1 MGGPDERTTLNKSLL
16 GLLAA
21 ACLALALAQVPAAAQ
36 SSPEADAPARSA
48 LPAPTTTH
56 HYIANI
62 GRFGVVRRLG
72 FTVLD
77 TGSSLDEIRTLP
89 RGTQALVW
97 LGQGC
102 PTGIDK
108 AFRRQVSRLAANPRV
123 FGYYL
128 SDEPDV
134 ASCPKG
140 PAALATRARY
150 IRRASHHTQQS
161 FLVLSDS
168 TSYHAYRPAVSGV
181 SMVGLDPY
189 PCSIA
194 HRRCAYGKI
203 KEKVTAAL
211 RAGIPLGKIVPVYQ
225 AFGQENTSDH
235 YYNLPTGA
243 QLSAMLDRW
252 AALVP
257 HPKMDYSY
265 GWGHQGSANPTL
277 RDAPALQQVLRA
289 YFAG

>member
-1 MGGPDERTTLNKSLL
+1 MKSLL

-21 ACLALALAQVPAAAQ
+21 ACLASISAAAQ
-36 SSPEADAPARSA
+36 APATGLVPPRTAMSARSA

-62 GRFGVVRRLG
+62 GRPRAVKRLG

-77 TGSSLDEIRTLP
+77 TGDSRAEINALP
-89 RGTQALVW
+89 KGTQALVW

-102 PTGIDK
+102 PTRITD
-108 AFRRQVSRLAANPRV
+108 AFRRQVSRLATNPRV

-134 ASCPKG
+134 AGCPHG

-150 IRRASHHTQQS
+150 IRRVSHRTQKS
-161 FLVLSDS
+161 FVVLSDS
-168 TSYHAYRPAVSGV
+168 SSYHAYRPAVSRV

-194 HRRCAYGKI
+194 HPRCAFGKI
-203 KEKVTAAL
+203 HEKVTAAL
-211 RAGIPLGKIVPVYQ
+211 RAGIPLGSIVPVYQ
-225 AFGQENTSDH
+225 VFGQEHTSDH
-235 YYNLPTGA
+235 YYNLPTGS
-243 QLSAMLDRW
+243 QLRTMLDRW

-265 GWGHQGSANPTL
+265 GWGHQDSANPTL
-277 RDAPALQQVLRA
+277 RDSPTLQAVLQA

>member
-1 MGGPDERTTLNKSLL
+1 V
-16 GLLAA
+16 AA
-21 ACLALALAQVPAAAQ
+21 VTV
-36 SSPEADAPARSA
+36 RSA

-56 HYIANI
+56 HYVANI
-62 GRFGVVRRLG
+62 GRPLAVKRLG

-77 TGSSLDEIRTLP
+77 TGDSRAEIRALP
-89 RGTQALVW
+89 QGTQALVW

-102 PTGIDK
+102 PTGINA
-108 AFRRQVSRLAANPRV
+108 AFRRTVSRLAANPRV

-134 ASCPKG
+134 AGCPHG
-140 PAALATRARY
+140 PAGLATRARY
-150 IRRASHHTQQS
+150 IRRVSHHTQQS
-161 FLVLSDS
+161 FLVMSDR
-168 TSYHAYRPAVSGV
+168 TSYRAYRPAVTRV

-189 PCSIA
+189 PCSTA
-194 HRRCAYGKI
+194 HPRCAFGKI
-203 KEKVTAAL
+203 KEKVRAAR
-211 RAGIPLGKIVPVYQ
+211 RAGIPLGTIVPVYQ
-225 AFGQENTSDH
+225 AFGQAHTSEH
-235 YYNLPTGA
+235 YYNLPTRA

-277 RDAPALQQVLRA
+277 RDASALQTVLRT

>member
-1 MGGPDERTTLNKSLL
+1 MAP
-16 GLLAA
+16 
-21 ACLALALAQVPAAAQ
+21 ALDPAAAQ
-36 SSPEADAPARSA
+36 SSPQVAAPARSG

-62 GRFGVVRRLG
+62 GRPRAVTRLG

-77 TGSSLDEIRTLP
+77 TGDSRDEIKALP
-89 RGTQALVW
+89 KGTQALVW

-102 PTGIDK
+102 PTHINDT
-108 AFRRQVSRLAANPRV
+108 FRRQVSRLAANPRV

-134 ASCPKG
+134 AGCPKG
-140 PAALATRARY
+140 PAGLASRARY

-189 PCSIA
+189 PCSVA
-194 HRRCAYGKI
+194 HPRCAYGKI

-225 AFGQENTSDH
+225 AFGQEHTSDH

-243 QLSAMLDRW
+243 QLSAMLARW

-277 RDAPALQQVLRA
+277 RDASALQTVLRT

>member
-1 MGGPDERTTLNKSLL
+1 MKSLL

-21 ACLALALAQVPAAAQ
+21 ACLAVAPAHGPAAAQ
-36 SSPEADAPARSA
+36 ASPGAAAPTASA

-62 GRFGVVRRLG
+62 GRPRTLKRLG

-77 TGSSLDEIRTLP
+77 TGDSQAEIRTLP
-89 RGTQALVW
+89 KGTQALVW

-102 PTGIDK
+102 PTRITPT
-108 AFRRQVSRLAANPRV
+108 FRRQVSRLAASPRV

-134 ASCPKG
+134 VGCPNG

-150 IRRASHHTQQS
+150 IRRVTHHTQKS
-161 FLVLSDS
+161 FVVMSDS
-168 TSYHAYRPAVSGV
+168 SSYHAYRPAVTQV
-181 SMVGLDPY
+181 SMVGIDPY
-189 PCSIA
+189 PCSTA
-194 HRRCAYGKI
+194 HPRCAFGKI

-211 RAGIPLGKIVPVYQ
+211 RAGIPLGSIVPVYQ

-235 YYNLPTGA
+235 YYNLPSGH
-243 QLSAMLDRW
+243 QLRTMLDRW
-252 AALVP
+252 ATLVP

-265 GWGHQGSANPTL
+265 GWGHQDSANPTL
-277 RDAPALQQVLRA
+277 RDSSALKKVLRA

>member
-1 MGGPDERTTLNKSLL
+1 M
-16 GLLAA
+16 
-21 ACLALALAQVPAAAQ
+21 
-36 SSPEADAPARSA
+36 
-48 LPAPTTTH
+48 
-56 HYIANI
+56 
-62 GRFGVVRRLG
+62 
-72 FTVLD
+72 
-77 TGSSLDEIRTLP
+77 
-89 RGTQALVW
+89 
-97 LGQGC
+97 
-102 PTGIDK
+102 
-108 AFRRQVSRLAANPRV
+108 SRLAANPRV

-134 ASCPKG
+134 AGCPKG

-194 HRRCAYGKI
+194 HPRCAYGKI

-211 RAGIPLGKIVPVYQ
+211 RAGIPLGTIVPVYQ
-225 AFGQENTSDH
+225 AFGQEHTSDH

-243 QLSAMLDRW
+243 QL
-252 AALVP
+252 
-257 HPKMDYSY
+257 
-265 GWGHQGSANPTL
+265 Q
-277 RDAPALQQVLRA
+277 RDARPVGGAGAAPEDGLLLRVGSSGLGEPDPARRTRRCSGAEA